1 MSIWGFIPYIFFN
14 FKRTKVYNMNNLS
27 YNIRYAVS
35 MAHCVYKKI
44 KYEEKLLPIKVEDII
59 KYRPDIDLVKEDLQ
73 GLDGYSIYNFK
84 TKRYLIALDDVNYD
98 LSRQRFTLA
107 HELGHIFLQ
116 HHTKYKYLSD
126 YVKEKSADAFAGEL
140 LMPRE
145 IMYKTAK
152 FPPNYVLNVYGVSYQ
167 AYKTRKLFL
176 DDMENFSKKVE
187 DEKSMSLNDIIQYT
201 KHALILNNCY

>member
-1 MSIWGFIPYIFFN
+1 
-14 FKRTKVYNMNNLS
+14 MNNLD
-27 YNIRYAVS
+27 YNVRYAVS
-35 MAHCVYKKI
+35 MANCVHKKI
-44 KYEEKLLPIKVEDII
+44 TYEEKLLPINVEDII
-59 KYRPDIDLVKEDLQ
+59 KYRKDIKVKKEDLL
-73 GLDGYSIYNFK
+73 GLDGYSIYNYK
-84 TKRYLIALDDVNYD
+84 TKRYLIALDDVNFD

-116 HHTKYKYLSD
+116 HHTKYRHLSD

-140 LMPRE
+140 LMPKD

-201 KHALILNNCY
+201 KHSLLLDKYKFQEV

>member
-1 MSIWGFIPYIFFN
+1 
-14 FKRTKVYNMNNLS
+14 MNNLN

-35 MAHCVYKKI
+35 MANCVHKKI
-44 KYEEKLLPIKVEDII
+44 TYEEQLLPINVEDII
-59 KYRPDIDLVKEDLQ
+59 KYRPDIKVHKEDLL

-84 TKRYLIALDDVNYD
+84 TKRYLIALDDVNFD

-116 HHTKYKYLSD
+116 HHTKYRHLSD

-145 IMYKTAK
+145 MMYKTAK

-167 AYKTRKLFL
+167 AYKMRKLFL
-176 DDMENFSKKVE
+176 DDMEDFSKKIE

-201 KHALILNNCY
+201 KHALILNQFDLKKA

>member
-1 MSIWGFIPYIFFN
+1 
-14 FKRTKVYNMNNLS
+14 MNNLN
-27 YNIRYAVS
+27 YNLNYAVS
-35 MAHCVYKKI
+35 MAHCVHKKI
-44 KYEEKLLPIKVEDII
+44 TYEEQLLPINVEDII
-59 KYRPDIDLVKEDLQ
+59 KYRPDIKVKKEDLL

-126 YVKEKSADAFAGEL
+126 YIKEKSADAFAGEL

-152 FPPNYVLNVYGVSYQ
+152 FPPNYVLDLYGVSYS
-167 AYKTRKLFL
+167 AYEQRKRFL
-176 DDMENFSKKVE
+176 DEMENFSRTIEMEKVI
-187 DEKSMSLNDIIQYT
+187 SLNDVIQYS
-201 KHALILNNCY
+201 KHSMLLDKYKFQEV

>member
-1 MSIWGFIPYIFFN
+1 
-14 FKRTKVYNMNNLS
+14 MNNLN

-35 MAHCVYKKI
+35 MANCVHKKI
-44 KYEEKLLPIKVEDII
+44 TYEEQLLPINVEDII
-59 KYRPDIDLVKEDLQ
+59 KYRPDIKVHKEDLL
-73 GLDGYSIYNFK
+73 GLDGYSIYNAK

-167 AYKTRKLFL
+167 AYKMRKLFL
-176 DDMENFSKKVE
+176 DDMENFSKKIE
-187 DEKSMSLNDIIQYT
+187 DEKSMSINDIIQYT
-201 KHALILNNCY
+201 KHSLFLNKYNFERG

>member
-1 MSIWGFIPYIFFN
+1 
-14 FKRTKVYNMNNLS
+14 MNNLN

-35 MAHCVYKKI
+35 MANCVHKKI
-44 KYEEKLLPIKVEDII
+44 TYEEKLLPINVEDII
-59 KYRPDIDLVKEDLQ
+59 KYRPDIKVKKEDLL
-73 GLDGYSIYNFK
+73 GLDGYSIYNAK
-84 TKRYLIALDDVNYD
+84 TKRYLIALDDVNFD

-126 YVKEKSADAFAGEL
+126 YLKEKSADAFAGEL
-140 LMPRE
+140 LMPRDM
-145 IMYKTAK
+145 MYKTAK

-167 AYKTRKLFL
+167 AYKIRKLFL

-187 DEKSMSLNDIIQYT
+187 DEKSMPLNDIIKYT
-201 KHALILNNCY
+201 KHSLILIKAWVWKGVKNE

>member
-1 MSIWGFIPYIFFN
+1 
-14 FKRTKVYNMNNLS
+14 MNNLN

-35 MAHCVYKKI
+35 MANCVHKKI
-44 KYEEKLLPIKVEDII
+44 TYEEQLLPINVEDII
-59 KYRPDIDLVKEDLQ
+59 KYRPDIKVHKEDLL
-73 GLDGYSIYNFK
+73 GLDGYSIYNYK
-84 TKRYLIALDDVNYD
+84 TKRYLIALDDVNFD

-126 YVKEKSADAFAGEL
+126 YIKEKSADAFAGEL

-145 IMYKTAK
+145 MMYKTAK
-152 FPPNYVLNVYGVSYQ
+152 FPPNYVLDLYGVSYQ
-167 AYKTRKLFL
+167 AYKMRKLFL
-176 DDMENFSKKVE
+176 DDIEDFSKKIE

-201 KHALILNNCY
+201 KHSLFLNKYNFERG

>member
-1 MSIWGFIPYIFFN
+1 
-14 FKRTKVYNMNNLS
+14 MNNLN

-35 MAHCVYKKI
+35 MAHYVHKKI

-59 KYRPDIDLVKEDLQ
+59 KYRPDIKVHKEDLL
-73 GLDGYSIYNFK
+73 GLDGYSIYNSVTNK
-84 TKRYLIALDDVNYD
+84 YLIALDDINFD

-140 LMPRE
+140 LMPRDM
-145 IMYKTAK
+145 MYKTAK

-167 AYKTRKLFL
+167 AYKMRKLFL
-176 DDMENFSKKVE
+176 DDMENFSKKIE

-201 KHALILNNCY
+201 KHSLILDKYKFQEV

>member
-1 MSIWGFIPYIFFN
+1 
-14 FKRTKVYNMNNLS
+14 MNNLN

-35 MAHCVYKKI
+35 MANCVHKKI
-44 KYEEKLLPIKVEDII
+44 KYEEKLLPINVEDII
-59 KYRPDIDLVKEDLQ
+59 RYRPDIKIKKEDLL

-84 TKRYLIALDDVNYD
+84 TKRYLIALDDVNFD

-152 FPPNYVLNVYGVSYQ
+152 FPANYVLNLYGVSYS
-167 AYKTRKLFL
+167 AYEQRKIFL
-176 DDMENFSKKVE
+176 DNMENFTKRIE
-187 DEKSMSLNDIIQYT
+187 DEKSMSINDIIQYT
-201 KHALILNNCY
+201 KHSLLLDEYKLQKV